1 MAACGAKAG
10 KYHYYT
16 CQSYVKMGPGHCKQK
31 LLNAEKLE
39 ALMVKTLKERV
50 LTEDNVKKFLLYV
63 NEEVNLFIKDYAVKI
78 ATLKSSIEE
87 KRERRRKLYNTIET
101 GTLNYTDVAPRIKEL
116 NDEVALLTAEIQEIE
131 SQKTQ
136 QDPVILSDEE
146 LRPYVLDLQET
157 LMKGSIVERKSFMRT
172 FIKEIRVDY
181 PRLEVEYT
189 IPLPIPKLVVSEQ
202 GESNYKETPSTEE
215 VLCMYQ
221 IGSPNRI

>member
-1 MAACGAKAG
+1 M
-10 KYHYYT
+10 
-16 CQSYVKMGPGHCKQK
+16 
-31 LLNAEKLE
+31 
-39 ALMVKTLKERV
+39 
-50 LTEDNVKKFLLYV
+50 
-63 NEEVNLFIKDYAVKI
+63 NLFIKDYAVKI
-78 ATLKSSIEE
+78 ATLQSSIEE

-101 GTLNYTDVAPRIKEL
+101 GTLNYSDVAPRIKEL
-116 NDEVALLTAEIQEIE
+116 NDEVDLLTAEIQEIE

-136 QDPVILSDEE
+136 QDPIMLSDEE
-146 LRPYVLDLQET
+146 LRPYVLDLKET

-189 IPLPIPKLVVSEQ
+189 IPLPVPNNTPPYRIGGCAS
-202 GESNYKETPSTEE
+202 SRSKETPSKEE

>member
-1 MAACGAKAG
+1 M
-10 KYHYYT
+10 
-16 CQSYVKMGPGHCKQK
+16 
-31 LLNAEKLE
+31 
-39 ALMVKTLKERV
+39 
-50 LTEDNVKKFLLYV
+50 KKFLLFV

-78 ATLKSSIEE
+78 ATLQSSLEE

-101 GTLNYTDVAPRIKEL
+101 GTLNYSDVAPRIKEL
-116 NDEVALLTAEIQEIE
+116 NDEVDLLTAEIQEIE

-136 QDPVILSDEE
+136 QDPIMLSDEE
-146 LRPYVLDLQET
+146 LRPYVLDLKET

-189 IPLPIPKLVVSEQ
+189 IPLPIP
-202 GESNYKETPSTEE
+202 NKETPSTEE